1 MCLIRAV
8 VDRAVPLV
16 RNVREVMPLTA
27 VPEDVM
33 TLMMIQM
40 KELRGT

>member
-1 MCLIRAV
+1 MCLIHAV
-8 VDRAVPLV
+8 VDHAVPLV
-16 RNVREVMPLTA
+16 RNVREVMTLTA

-40 KELRGT
+40 KEFRWT